1 MSAMSLLGLSLH
13 GKCHSIITAL
23 FSAGSGTRPRLC
35 LNTTPQGKKNLLS
48 NHPTGPQDK
57 VSFPP
62 AEPNVLMI
70 RSPLHLEPCSHS
82 ADFFFFFLFK
92 CRKGKRIQKKNKD
105 TEARHLLGSILPR
118 VSGNHQVPK
127 SHAFEVFESSKCFTT
142 GASEQSKEASSP
154 VSLRLHLSL
163 SWSFLLVASG
173 RFSSGLCSSTA
184 LRVS

>member
-1 MSAMSLLGLSLH
+1 MSLLRLSLH

-82 ADFFFFFLFK
+82 AEFFFFFFFLNA
-92 CRKGKRIQKKNKD
+92 GKEKEYKKRTK
-105 TEARHLLGSILPR
+105 TLKPVTYSALSCPGFPEIIRCPRATLLKYLKVQSVLPLELPSKARRHLLR
-118 VSGNHQVPK
+118 
-127 SHAFEVFESSKCFTT
+127 
-142 GASEQSKEASSP
+142 
-154 VSLRLHLSL
+154 
-163 SWSFLLVASG
+163 FL
-173 RFSSGLCSSTA
+173 
-184 LRVS
+184 